1 MNFPCFFPCF
11 LIKTFVFILGTEGDR
26 YIIQDLLSHL
36 HGARQLTWTAMAQ
49 RFPENRWEMMVKNA
63 VVEK

>member
-1 MNFPCFFPCF
+1 MFPPW
-11 LIKTFVFILGTEGDR
+11 ISHVFSSKPSLKLGTEGDR

-36 HGARQLTWTAMAQ
+36 HGARQLTWMAMAQ

-63 VVEK
+63 VFEK